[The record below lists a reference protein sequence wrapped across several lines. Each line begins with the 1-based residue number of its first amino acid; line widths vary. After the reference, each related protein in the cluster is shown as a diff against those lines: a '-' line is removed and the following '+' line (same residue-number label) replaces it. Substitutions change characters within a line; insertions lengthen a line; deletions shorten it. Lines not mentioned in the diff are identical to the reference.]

1 VKHTSLYFLLA
12 FASAAALGAADA
24 PSPRVNGFFTA
35 TAYSQQGKTASGDYV
50 HRHVVAADP
59 DVLPIGSRIKVKR
72 AGRYS
77 GEYVVA
83 DTGEKIQGRRLDIFI
98 PSTRD
103 CQKFGRKR
111 VRVTV
116 IQLGDGTHAATKQ
129 ADVAVKQDVKQ
140 DLSKDVVGNAA
151 TETDWAVKQR
161 EEKKG
166 VPPPVAIEKAASA
179 AAPAAAT
186 DAPKNAGAPPT
197 NPQ

>member
-1 VKHTSLYFLLA
+1 MRQIKLCLA
-12 FASAAALGAADA
+12 GAVVCAATLAAADA
-24 PSPRVNGFFTA
+24 PNLNGPYTA

-59 DVLPIGSRIKVKR
+59 DILPIGSRIKVRR

-83 DTGEKIQGRRLDIFI
+83 DTGEKIQGRRLDIYI
-98 PSTRD
+98 PSTRE

-111 VRVTV
+111 VRVAV
-116 IQLGDGTHAATKQ
+116 LSLGNGTHSATKQ
-129 ADVAVKQDVKQ
+129 ADLAVKQDVKQ
-140 DLSKDVVGNAA
+140 DLTKNVVGNAA
-151 TETDWAVKQR
+151 TETDWAVKNA

-166 VPPPVAIEKAASA
+166 TPAPVAVEKAASA

-186 DAPKNAGAPPT
+186 DAKKNAAAPPT
-197 NPQ
+197 SPQ